1 MDLHACSDESST
13 EIVADTATTG
23 EEINRLDERLTVEKK
38 MISQTDPRS
47 LFEFKRVHLYGV
59 TSICGRRPE
68 MEDVVSTIPS
78 FLQSPTNSLID
89 GRFSSQST
97 AHVFGVCNGHG
108 GSQKESCNAGDADDV
123 NQRKKG
129 LKLRNAACE
138 KQQEEIQSTKDLIA
152 RRGADA
158 NFGSAT
164 TAEKKLEKLQEQKLR
179 EKLFQPDHT

>member
-1 MDLHACSDESST
+1 LTCLPFPASTSSGSDESST

-23 EEINRLDERLTVEKK
+23 EEINRSDERLTVEKK
-38 MISQTDPRS
+38 MISQTEPMS

-59 TSICGRRPE
+59 TSICGRLPE

-108 GSQKESCNAGDADDV
+108 GSQ
-123 NQRKKG
+123 
-129 LKLRNAACE
+129 LT
-138 KQQEEIQSTKDLIA
+138 I
-152 RRGADA
+152 
-158 NFGSAT
+158 
-164 TAEKKLEKLQEQKLR
+164 AEKEKARNKYIYR
-179 EKLFQPDHT
+179 RC